1 MKPSK
6 HIDEPAGRMVNNH
19 GHWEYQYDDPA
30 LNPPLP
36 PETAARPARKLRAVA
51 STSST
56 CPDASLPG
64 GADEPS
70 AAGEPAPYPPVQ
82 LRYRHDGWTAERQ
95 RDFLTALA
103 ETGSIS
109 IACAQAGVSSRS
121 AYRLRSHPN
130 GAAFAQAW
138 DIALKLATARLTALA
153 YERAT
158 RGTVKETWVDGELKS
173 TTRAP
178 SDKLL
183 MFLLQHLL
191 PAGRPGDR
199 WTGFEAMATDARAS
213 FPDQLAGL
221 ADQDIEM
228 VELTM
233 REFYDVTPGEQDD
246 QA

>member
-6 HIDEPAGRMVNNH
+6 HIDEPTGRMVNNH
-19 GHWEYQYDDPA
+19 GHWEYRYDDPA

-36 PETAARPARKLRAVA
+36 PERAAKPVRKLRAIA

-56 CPDASLPG
+56 CPDPTPPG
-64 GADEPS
+64 E
-70 AAGEPAPYPPVQ
+70 AAPFQPAQ
-82 LRYRHDGWTAERQ
+82 LKPRRDGWTAERQ
-95 RDFLTALA
+95 RTFLTVLA

-109 IACAQAGVSSRS
+109 MACCEAGVSSRS
-121 AYRLRSHPN
+121 AYRLRSHPK
-130 GAAFAQAW
+130 GAAFAHAW
-138 DIALKLATARLTALA
+138 DMALKLATARLTALA

-158 RGTVKETWVDGELKS
+158 RGTVKETWVEGELKT

-199 WTGFEAMATDARAS
+199 WTGFEAMATEARTG
-213 FPDQLAGL
+213 FPDRLEDL

-228 VELTM
+228 VEINSRDFFDSAPGDQT
-233 REFYDVTPGEQDD
+233 EDV
-246 QA
+246 